1 MEQKEQ
7 TIQWH
12 PAFFAGIQIELGDE
26 AKYFSFEAEHQLG
39 TKPMAIDVLVK
50 KEKERR
56 IRKNIGRIFRTH
68 NVIEYKS
75 PTDYLSVDDFYK
87 VYGYACF
94 YKSDVATVDSISI
107 EDLTITFVSTNYP
120 RKLIRHLREVKKY
133 QIHKSEKGIYYVYG
147 DQIPIQ
153 ILVASQLDPSEN
165 LWLRSLTNNLHER
178 QMARKLID
186 EYQKHGKN
194 VLYQSMMDVIVR
206 ANTQQFNREDK
217 KMCEALRE
225 LMEEE
230 FEAERGKARREGRTE
245 GLKEGRA
252 EGLKAGMKEGRM
264 EAVKTVVSNLL
275 EMNMPIEEIV
285 KVTGE
290 SEEIVEKMIEEL
302 RG

>member
-1 MEQKEQ
+1 M
-7 TIQWH
+7 
-12 PAFFAGIQIELGDE
+12 GDE

-94 YKSDVATVDSISI
+94 YKSDVSNVDSISI

-120 RKLIRHLREVKKY
+120 RKLIRHLREIRKY
-133 QIHKSEKGIYYVYG
+133 QIHKVEKGIYYVYG
-147 DQIPIQ
+147 DQILIQ
-153 ILVASQLDPSEN
+153 ILVTSQLDPSEN

-178 QMARKLID
+178 QMTSKLID
-186 EYQKHGKN
+186 EYRKHEKN
-194 VLYQSMMDVIVR
+194 ILYQSMMDVIVR

-230 FEAERGKARREGRTE
+230 FEVERGKARSEGMEE
-245 GLKEGRA
+245 GIKE
-252 EGLKAGMKEGRM
+252 GMKEGQTQM
-264 EAVKTVVSNLL
+264 AKTVISNLL
-275 EMNMPIEEIV
+275 EMNMPIEDII
-285 KVTGE
+285 KATGE
-290 SEEIVEKMIEEL
+290 SEETVTKIIEEL
-302 RG
+302 GK

>member
-1 MEQKEQ
+1 MLL
-7 TIQWH
+7 
-12 PAFFAGIQIELGDE
+12 F
-26 AKYFSFEAEHQLG
+26 
-39 TKPMAIDVLVK
+39 
-50 KEKERR
+50 
-56 IRKNIGRIFRTH
+56 
-68 NVIEYKS
+68 
-75 PTDYLSVDDFYK
+75 
-87 VYGYACF
+87 
-94 YKSDVATVDSISI
+94 
-107 EDLTITFVSTNYP
+107 
-120 RKLIRHLREVKKY
+120 
-133 QIHKSEKGIYYVYG
+133 
-147 DQIPIQ
+147 
-153 ILVASQLDPSEN
+153 ILVTSQLDPSEN

-178 QMARKLID
+178 QMTSKLID
-186 EYQKHGKN
+186 EYRKHEKN

-290 SEEIVEKMIEEL
+290 SGEIVEKMIEEL

>member
-1 MEQKEQ
+1 M
-7 TIQWH
+7 
-12 PAFFAGIQIELGDE
+12 
-26 AKYFSFEAEHQLG
+26 
-39 TKPMAIDVLVK
+39 
-50 KEKERR
+50 
-56 IRKNIGRIFRTH
+56 
-68 NVIEYKS
+68 
-75 PTDYLSVDDFYK
+75 
-87 VYGYACF
+87 
-94 YKSDVATVDSISI
+94 
-107 EDLTITFVSTNYP
+107 
-120 RKLIRHLREVKKY
+120 
-133 QIHKSEKGIYYVYG
+133 YG

-153 ILVASQLDPSEN
+153 ILVTSQLDPSEN

-178 QMARKLID
+178 RMAEKLID

-217 KMCEALRE
+217 RMCEALRE

-230 FEAERGKARREGRTE
+230 FEARERKGKKRGANRR
-245 GLKEGRA
+245 LKRGESRGI
-252 EGLKAGMKEGRM
+252 KAGMKEGRM

-290 SEEIVEKMIEEL
+290 SEEIVDKMIEEL

>member
-1 MEQKEQ
+1 M
-7 TIQWH
+7 
-12 PAFFAGIQIELGDE
+12 
-26 AKYFSFEAEHQLG
+26 
-39 TKPMAIDVLVK
+39 
-50 KEKERR
+50 
-56 IRKNIGRIFRTH
+56 
-68 NVIEYKS
+68 
-75 PTDYLSVDDFYK
+75 
-87 VYGYACF
+87 
-94 YKSDVATVDSISI
+94 
-107 EDLTITFVSTNYP
+107 
-120 RKLIRHLREVKKY
+120 
-133 QIHKSEKGIYYVYG
+133 
-147 DQIPIQ
+147 
-153 ILVASQLDPSEN
+153 VASQLDPSEN

>member
-26 AKYFSFEAEHQLG
+26 AEYFSFEAEHQLG
-39 TKPMAIDVLVK
+39 TKPMAIDVLIK

-56 IRKNIGRIFRTH
+56 IRKNIGRIFRTY
-68 NVIEYKS
+68 NVVEYKS

-94 YKSDVATVDSISI
+94 YKSDVSNVDSISI

-120 RKLIRHLREVKKY
+120 RKLIRHLREIRKY
-133 QIHKSEKGIYYVYG
+133 QIHKVEKGIYYVYG
-147 DQIPIQ
+147 DQILIQ
-153 ILVASQLDPSEN
+153 ILVTSQLDPSEN

-178 QMARKLID
+178 QMTSKLID
-186 EYQKHGKN
+186 EYRKHEKN
-194 VLYQSMMDVIVR
+194 ILYQSMMDVIVR

-230 FEAERGKARREGRTE
+230 FEVERGKARSEGMEE
-245 GLKEGRA
+245 GIKE
-252 EGLKAGMKEGRM
+252 GMKEGQTQM
-264 EAVKTVVSNLL
+264 AKTVISNLL
-275 EMNMPIEEIV
+275 EMNMPIEDIIKATV
-285 KVTGE
+285 E
-290 SEEIVEKMIEEL
+290 SEETVTKIIEEL
-302 RG
+302 GK

>member
-26 AKYFSFEAEHQLG
+26 AEYFSFEAEHQLG
-39 TKPMAIDVLVK
+39 TKPMAIDVLIK

-56 IRKNIGRIFRTH
+56 IRKNIGRIFRTY
-68 NVIEYKS
+68 NVVEYKS

-94 YKSDVATVDSISI
+94 YKSDVSNVDSISI

-120 RKLIRHLREVKKY
+120 RKLIRHLREIRKY
-133 QIHKSEKGIYYVYG
+133 QIHKVEKGIYYVYG
-147 DQIPIQ
+147 DQILIQ
-153 ILVASQLDPSEN
+153 ILVTSQLDPSEN

-178 QMARKLID
+178 QMTSKLID
-186 EYQKHGKN
+186 EYRKHEKN
-194 VLYQSMMDVIVR
+194 ILYQSMMDVIVR

-230 FEAERGKARREGRTE
+230 FEVERGKARSEGMEE
-245 GLKEGRA
+245 GIKE
-252 EGLKAGMKEGRM
+252 GMKEGQTQM
-264 EAVKTVVSNLL
+264 AKTVISNLL
-275 EMNMPIEEIV
+275 EMNMPIEDII
-285 KVTGE
+285 KATGE
-290 SEEIVEKMIEEL
+290 SEETVTKIIEEL
-302 RG
+302 GK

>member
-1 MEQKEQ
+1 MEQKEK

-12 PAFFAGIQIELGDE
+12 PAFLAGIQIELGDE

-39 TKPMAIDVLVK
+39 TKLMAIDVLVK

-94 YKSDVATVDSISI
+94 YKSDVANVDSISI

-120 RKLIRHLREVKKY
+120 
-133 QIHKSEKGIYYVYG
+133 
-147 DQIPIQ
+147 
-153 ILVASQLDPSEN
+153 
-165 LWLRSLTNNLHER
+165 
-178 QMARKLID
+178 RKLID

-290 SEEIVEKMIEEL
+290 SGEIVEKMIEEL

>member
-39 TKPMAIDVLVK
+39 TKPMAIDVLIK

-56 IRKNIGRIFRTH
+56 IRKNIGRIFRTY
-68 NVIEYKS
+68 NVVEYKS

-94 YKSDVATVDSISI
+94 YKSDVSNVDSISI

-120 RKLIRHLREVKKY
+120 RKLIRHLREIRKY
-133 QIHKSEKGIYYVYG
+133 QIHKVEKGIYYVYG
-147 DQIPIQ
+147 DQILIQ
-153 ILVASQLDPSEN
+153 ILVTSQLDPSEN

-178 QMARKLID
+178 QMTSKLID
-186 EYQKHGKN
+186 EYRKHEKN
-194 VLYQSMMDVIVR
+194 ILYQSMMDVIVR

-230 FEAERGKARREGRTE
+230 FEVERGKARSEGMEE
-245 GLKEGRA
+245 GIKE
-252 EGLKAGMKEGRM
+252 GMKERQTQM
-264 EAVKTVVSNLL
+264 AKTVISNLL
-275 EMNMPIEEIV
+275 EMNMPIEDII
-285 KVTGE
+285 KATGE
-290 SEEIVEKMIEEL
+290 SEETVTKIIEEL
-302 RG
+302 EK

>member
-1 MEQKEQ
+1 M
-7 TIQWH
+7 
-12 PAFFAGIQIELGDE
+12 
-26 AKYFSFEAEHQLG
+26 
-39 TKPMAIDVLVK
+39 VK

-94 YKSDVATVDSISI
+94 YKSDVANVDSISI

>member
-56 IRKNIGRIFRTH
+56 IRKNIGHIFRTH

-94 YKSDVATVDSISI
+94 YKSDVSNVDSISI
-107 EDLTITFVSTNYP
+107 EDLTITLVSTNYP
-120 RKLIRHLREVKKY
+120 RKLIRHLREIRKY
-133 QIHKSEKGIYYVYG
+133 QIHKAEKGIYYVYG

-153 ILVASQLDPSEN
+153 ILVTSQLDPSEN

-178 QMARKLID
+178 QMTSKLID
-186 EYQKHGKN
+186 EYRKHEKN

-206 ANTQQFNREDK
+206 ANIQQFNREDK

-230 FEAERGKARREGRTE
+230 FEAERGKARSEGMEEGIKEGRT
-245 GLKEGRA
+245 KMA
-252 EGLKAGMKEGRM
+252 
-264 EAVKTVVSNLL
+264 KTVISNLL
-275 EMNMPIEEIV
+275 EMNMPIEDII
-285 KVTGE
+285 KATGE
-290 SEEIVEKMIEEL
+290 SEETVTKIIEEL
-302 RG
+302 EK

>member
-26 AKYFSFEAEHQLG
+26 AEYFSFEAEHQLG
-39 TKPMAIDVLVK
+39 TKPMAIDVLIK

-56 IRKNIGRIFRTH
+56 IRKNIGRIFRTY
-68 NVIEYKS
+68 NVVEYKS

-94 YKSDVATVDSISI
+94 YKSDVSNVDSISI

-120 RKLIRHLREVKKY
+120 GKLIRHLREVKKY

-186 EYQKHGKN
+186 EYQKHEKN

-230 FEAERGKARREGRTE
+230 FEVERGKARSE
-245 GLKEGRA
+245 GLKEGRS
-252 EGLKAGMKEGRM
+252 

-275 EMNMPIEEIV
+275 EMNMPIEEII

-290 SEEIVEKMIEEL
+290 SEEIVYKMIEEL